1 MARSIGE
8 MRGGASPSGC
18 HLGVFSPGVPRRG
31 DPEWTGPPELA
42 QKRVE
47 NSATGN
53 LREGLSEAVIFEVS
67 MREES

>member
-8 MRGGASPSGC
+8 MRSGASPSGC
-18 HLGVFSPGVPRRG
+18 HLEVFSLGVPRLG
-31 DPEWTGPPELA
+31 DPEWTGPPRLA
-42 QKRVE
+42 QKPVE

-53 LREGLSEAVIFEVS
+53 LREGLSEAVISEVS